1 MLHQIFTLSEKI
13 PDAESVFSLSKQNLM
28 RSMIQVWKHA
38 GLFVDGDWEG
48 HNNKRVH
55 QRRQSQGWTGLD
67 MQRRESGSA
76 EDGNGSRSKIVSP
89 KHRFMH
95 VMKDDKQRV
104 GVTEWEKV
112 GRSSAHPLKRKK
124 TERFM
129 WRNPHSGSLALFF
142 YLSVS
147 AQINDRLQIVLW
159 SETVHPS
166 QWTNHLH
173 TSPKRD
179 RSHFMDH
186 PHHWCCAKEYVGPF

>member
-1 MLHQIFTLSEKI
+1 M
-13 PDAESVFSLSKQNLM
+13 
-28 RSMIQVWKHA
+28 
-38 GLFVDGDWEG
+38 
-48 HNNKRVH
+48 
-55 QRRQSQGWTGLD
+55 RQSQGWTGLD

-129 WRNPHSGSLALFF
+129 
-142 YLSVS
+142 
-147 AQINDRLQIVLW
+147 
-159 SETVHPS
+159 
-166 QWTNHLH
+166 
-173 TSPKRD
+173 
-179 RSHFMDH
+179 
-186 PHHWCCAKEYVGPF
+186 